1 MTSDEDRARMNIVH
15 DLSGYQPDIIGNPK
29 NPNQLIIRCEMVD
42 HSGGSSK
49 RTGKYI
55 HLGMTVADSMRLLAL
70 LSAAQQ
76 QLGLPAPSADVKYT
90 VVPPAK
96 DRN

>member
-1 MTSDEDRARMNIVH
+1 MTSEQDRKQMNIAH
-15 DLSGYQPDIIGNPK
+15 DLSGYRPDIIGSPK

-55 HLGMTVADSMRLLAL
+55 HLGMTAADSMRLLAL
-70 LSAAQQ
+70 LLAAQK
-76 QLGLPAPSADVKYT
+76 QLGLPSHSDEATYT
-90 VVPPAK
+90 VVPSAK

>member
-1 MTSDEDRARMNIVH
+1 MTSEQDRKRMNIAH
-15 DLSGYQPDIIGNPK
+15 DLSGYRPDIIGNPK

-49 RTGKYI
+49 LTGKYI
-55 HLGMTVADSMRLLAL
+55 HLGMTAADSMRLLAL
-70 LSAAQQ
+70 LSAAQK
-76 QLGLPAPSADVKYT
+76 QLGLPAHSEEATYI

>member
-1 MTSDEDRARMNIVH
+1 MASNIAH
-15 DLSGYQPDIIGNPK
+15 DLSGYRPDIIGNPK

-42 HSGGSSK
+42 HSEGESK
-49 RTGKYI
+49 LTGKYI

-70 LSAAQQ
+70 LSAAQK
-76 QLGLPAPSADVKYT
+76 QLGLPPHSGDATYT
-90 VVPPAK
+90 VVPPSK

>member
-1 MTSDEDRARMNIVH
+1 MTSEEDRRRMNIAH

-42 HSGGSSK
+42 HSGGIPK

-55 HLGMTVADSMRLLAL
+55 HLGMTAADSMRLLAL
-70 LSAAQQ
+70 LSAVQK
-76 QLGLPAPSADVKYT
+76 QLGLPDHPGETKYI
-90 VVPPAK
+90 VVPSKK